1 VRFLFRRRGYARAV
15 REDEETGAEAPEA
28 DEHPESEPTSLE
40 DGRSTGP
47 REGPLDDPAEGEG
60 THRGW

>member
-1 VRFLFRRRGYARAV
+1 V